1 MSANKTSAVAADE
14 PVDVLFALQDKF
26 DLLDFAGPVEA
37 FTSALHNFKD
47 ECKTPSLLVCAELY
61 PSVLSMAITL
71 LTCWCRQQLPKPL
84 RSPSPPL
91 SPR

>member
-37 FTSALHNFKD
+37 FTNALHNFKD
-47 ECKTPSLLVCAELY
+47 QCKNPSLVARAGSY
-61 PSVLSMAITL
+61 PSVTSMH
-71 LTCWCRQQLPKPL
+71 
-84 RSPSPPL
+84 SPC
-91 SPR
+91 